1 MSVLWQDGDW
11 SIAAVDGAKRWFN
24 PIEDST
30 AGKVAFE
37 QDYMQSE
44 SSWTPVALGT
54 RHPSLAGFF
63 LTKES
68 QLTPLGGGKVKWT
81 RTYAKIPDARTRY
94 ESYGW
99 LVPGIGSEAV
109 YADVSISSFSFSG
122 LVETI
127 VTATSSTASLGDTV
141 SVAYTFTDTIT
152 GTQYGRRCLRGCLTG
167 TSGTTVKVSPI
178 TEPGGTVTLQ
188 TLRKVEPGRAPETLE
203 VQSQLQIDY
212 WLPGVSVGVTTPLD
226 IPVISALEIYD
237 EDGRKTN
244 TFNETTDPTVVW
256 WRSNVAYRAPVCVV
270 ASVSRVWMGPIYERT
285 TRYCIPQ

>member
-1 MSVLWQDGDW
+1 MSAIYIDGV
-11 SIAAVDGAKRWFN
+11 SATARVNGPKRYLA
-24 PIEDST
+24 PIENVRASLD
-30 AGKVAFE
+30 VFQ
-37 QDYMQSE
+37 QDYVQLKSAYT
-44 SSWTPVALGT
+44 SLPLASTD
-54 RHPSLAGFF
+54 PSNPGYYLVGEAA
-63 LTKES
+63 
-68 QLTPLGGGKVKWT
+68 PADLGGGILQWT

-127 VTATSSTASLGDTV
+127 ITATSSTASLGDTV

-188 TLRKVEPGRAPETLE
+188 SLRKVEPGRAPETLE